1 MKNSVIIFWSILF
14 IFIVNN
20 STAQSGCIEIESI
33 LVNSCS
39 VGNAEGRN
47 EMLRFRVGNTPL
59 STNDMTV
66 AWANTNLP
74 WNGLI
79 QNATTAQA
87 TAAFNSEIVSCGLLK
102 EPLNGILPANS
113 KVLLITSYD
122 VSTTAGFFEQLGDT
136 LYVIYANDN
145 TIAGHFLNYLP
156 NPSPD
161 IQTSIIS
168 FGSIPGCSDE
178 VSYFRTQLITTAGN
192 IGDEDGATVNFTDN
206 GTPSYIN
213 LGCIA
218 PYTPFSANWEIPA
231 ICDNTQ
237 TINLNTLITGT
248 QGGTWSGTGVTGNTL
263 DPNGLTGSVTLTY
276 VVGNGSC
283 NDELTQ
289 VVPIFSNVSASWT
302 PPPVFCNFSG
312 PIDLNQFVTGSL
324 GGTWTGTN
332 VTGSIFNP
340 FFVFGN
346 NTFTYTVGAAGCSDS
361 ESHTVLVQG
370 LIANWTS
377 PGTVCESNG
386 IVNLAPLSGTSS
398 PGTWS
403 GQGVTGTSFNP
414 EGLSGP
420 ISLTYTASLNGCSLP
435 NTQTI
440 NVNAGPDASWTSPGV
455 FCNTTS
461 TVNLNDFITGQT
473 GGTWSGSG
481 VTGSIFNPAAV
492 SGTVTITYTIPSA
505 TCSGSVSNEIYV
517 GDLPTPNISGPSLI
531 CSSNTLA
538 TLSIDSITGASTT
551 WYTDAALTNIAGY
564 GISLSPSLSSNQ
576 TYYVIQ
582 NAGTCVSN
590 VASKAVTVFQ
600 APNPPSTNQVVNFCS
615 SDPIPL
621 LTATS
626 SDSIFWFA
634 DQSLQ
639 NLLIQGANY
648 QPTQTNTS
656 FWVVTR
662 NGICYSTPVQV
673 QLNSTPISAAW
684 TAQTVCASS
693 NPLNLASIITGTSGG
708 TWSGQGVTG
717 SSFNPNGISGS
728 VNITYTVSVG
738 NCIDSQTQAISVIS
752 ASDATWTAPAV
763 ICATSSSV
771 DLNQYITGNTGGT
784 WAGIGLTGSI
794 LNPTL
799 AVGTNSYTY
808 TVGPNGCSDSNTQ
821 DILVQQL
828 TANWISPGAV
838 CESAGII
845 NLSTLLGNSSPGTWS
860 GQGVTGNSFNPDG
873 LSGNIVITY
882 TAELNGCSLGN
893 TQVINVDQGP
903 SASWSNPGFI
913 CNSTAIINLDDLVT
927 GQTGGTWSGNGV
939 VGNTFDPS
947 LITSSSTVTYT
958 VNGPVCNGV
967 RSQIIYVG
975 TLPIPAIVGNGSY
988 CSSAITANLQADSIP
1003 GSLVHWYA
1011 DAALTNEIGI
1021 GSNFSTALTSSTI
1034 LYAVSIS
1041 GSCQSAAATFN
1052 LNVVNTP
1059 STPITLPLVEVCE
1072 NSAIPLLTATSSDLI
1087 SWYTDQALQ
1096 NLLVQSSSY
1105 QPTQTGT
1112 SFWVLS
1118 SNSGCN
1124 SAAVEVQVTS
1134 LALATVGIS
1143 ASGSLDLCNGSSV
1156 TLIANSTL
1164 PVVWSTGSQTNE
1176 IVVSDA
1182 ATYTVSASNTCNT
1195 ATAQLTVNDISP
1207 DASFNVNS
1215 EYGYAPYALTIS
1227 ALSGGSGC
1235 SWFVNNIPTSLSA
1248 LNQLILEN
1256 AGTYTVKQ
1264 VCDNNGCMDS
1274 TSRDIIVENG
1284 IFTLDLPNSFTPN
1297 GDGYNDFFK
1306 AKASGIVEFHSSIF
1320 DRWGQEVFHW
1330 EGASNSW
1337 DGTRDG
1343 KPVPDGVYFYVIQGK
1358 DYSSADFERYGSITL
1373 LRN

>member
-1 MKNSVIIFWSILF
+1 MKNYLIIFLSIAINFLS
-14 IFIVNN
+14 NN
-20 STAQSGCIEIESI
+20 ASGQSGCIEIESI

-102 EPLNGILPANS
+102 EPLNGVLPANS
-113 KVLLITSYD
+113 KVLLITSYE

-136 LYVIYANDN
+136 LYAIYANDN
-145 TIAGHFLNYLP
+145 TISGHFLNYLP

-161 IQTSIIS
+161 LQTSVIS

-192 IGDEDGATVNFTDN
+192 IGDEDGATVNFSDN
-206 GTPSYIN
+206 GTPTYIN
-213 LGCIA
+213 IGCIA
-218 PYTPFSANWEIPA
+218 PYTPFSANWDIPA

-248 QGGTWSGTGVTGNTL
+248 QGGTWSGPGVIGNIL
-263 DPNGLTGSVTLTY
+263 DPNGLTGSLTITY

-289 VVPIFSNVSASWT
+289 VVPIFTNVSASWT

-346 NTFTYTVGAAGCSDS
+346 NTFTYTVGAAGCSDT

-420 ISLTYTASLNGCSLP
+420 ISLTYTATLNGCSLP

-440 NVNAGPDASWTSPGV
+440 NVNPGPDASWTSPGV

-461 TVNLNDFITGQT
+461 TVNLNDYITGET
-473 GGTWSGSG
+473 GGNWSGNG
-481 VTGSIFNPAAV
+481 VTGSTFDPAAV
-492 SGTVTITYTIPSA
+492 SGAVTITYTIPSA
-505 TCSGSVSNEIYV
+505 TCTGSTSNEIYV
-517 GDLPTPNISGPSLI
+517 GNLPTPSISGPSLI
-531 CSSNTLA
+531 CSSNNSA
-538 TLSIDSITGASTT
+538 TLSVDSISGATTT
-551 WYTDAALTNIAGY
+551 WYTDATLTNVAGY
-564 GISLSPSLSSNQ
+564 GISLTPSLSSNQ
-576 TYYVIQ
+576 TYYVVQ
-582 NAGTCVSN
+582 NAGSCASN
-590 VASKAVTVFQ
+590 VSSKAVTVFQ
-600 APNPPSTNQVVNFCS
+600 APNPPSTNQIVNICS

-639 NLLIQGANY
+639 NLLIQSANY

-673 QLNSTPISAAW
+673 QLNSTPISATW
-684 TAQTVCASS
+684 TPQTVCASANS
-693 NPLNLASIITGTSGG
+693 LDLTTLITGTSGG

-717 SSFNPNGISGS
+717 SNFNPAGISGS

-738 NCIDSQTQAISVIS
+738 NCNDAQTQVISVIN

-763 ICATSSSV
+763 ICASSTSV
-771 DLNQYITGNTGGT
+771 DLNQYVSGTSGGT
-784 WAGIGLTGSI
+784 WSGPGLTGSF
-794 LNPTL
+794 LNPLL
-799 AVGTNSYTY
+799 AVGTNSFTY
-808 TVGPNGCSDSNTQ
+808 TVGPIGCSDSETQ

-828 TANWISPGAV
+828 TANWTSPGAI

-845 NLSTLLGNSSPGTWS
+845 DLSTLLVNSGPGTWS
-860 GQGVTGNSFNPDG
+860 GQGVTGTSFNPNA
-873 LSGNIVITY
+873 LSGDIAITF
-882 TAELNGCSLGN
+882 TAEINGCSLGN

-913 CNSTAIINLDDLVT
+913 CNSTAIINLDDLIT

-947 LITSSSTVTYT
+947 LISTSSTVTYT

-967 RSQIIYVG
+967 RSNIIYVG
-975 TLPIPAIVGNGSY
+975 TIPTPAIVGDASY
-988 CSSAITANLQADSIP
+988 CLSALTANLQADSIP
-1003 GSLVHWYA
+1003 GSLVHWYS
-1011 DAALTNEIGI
+1011 DAALTSEIGI
-1021 GSNFSTALTSSTI
+1021 GSNFSAALTSSTI

-1041 GSCQSAAATFN
+1041 GSCESSVATFN
-1052 LNVVNTP
+1052 LNVVPPP
-1059 STPITLPLVEVCE
+1059 STPVTSTLVEVCE
-1072 NSAIPLLTATSSDLI
+1072 NTPIPVLTATSSDLI
-1087 SWYTDQALQ
+1087 FWYSDPSLQ
-1096 NLLVQSSSY
+1096 TLLSQSASY
-1105 QPTQTGT
+1105 QPTETGI
-1112 SFWVLS
+1112 SLYVVAN
-1118 SNSGCN
+1118 NSVCN
-1124 SAAVEVQVTS
+1124 SSSIEVQLVGLS
-1134 LALATVGIS
+1134 NATVQITS
-1143 ASGSLDLCNGSSV
+1143 SGTLDLCNGSTV
-1156 TLIANSTL
+1156 TLTAISTL
-1164 PVVWSTGSQTNE
+1164 PVTWSNGVQTSDITVNE
-1176 IVVSDA
+1176 GGN
-1182 ATYTVSASNTCNT
+1182 YTVSASNSCNT
-1195 ATAQLTVNDISP
+1195 ATDQVTVNDLNP
-1207 DASFNVNS
+1207 NTSFGVNS
-1215 EYGYAPYALTIS
+1215 ENGYAPFTLVVS
-1227 ALSGGSGC
+1227 PVSGSSC
-1235 SWFVNNIPTSLSA
+1235 SWFVNDIPTSLIA
-1248 LNQLILEN
+1248 LNQIILES
-1256 AGTYTVKQ
+1256 AGTYSVKQ
-1264 VCDNNGCMDS
+1264 VCDNGGCIDS
-1274 TSRDIIVENG
+1274 TTREIIVENG
-1284 IFTLDLPNSFTPN
+1284 VFVLDLPNTFTPN
-1297 GDGYNDFFK
+1297 GDGFNDYFK
-1306 AKASGIVEFHSSIF
+1306 AKAAGIIEFRSSIF
-1320 DRWGQEVFHW
+1320 DRWGQEVFQW

-1337 DGTRDG
+1337 DGTRNG

-1358 DYSSADFERYGSITL
+1358 DFSSNDFERYGSITL

>member
-1 MKNSVIIFWSILF
+1 MKNYLIIFLSIAINFLS
-14 IFIVNN
+14 NN
-20 STAQSGCIEIESI
+20 ASGQSGCIEIESI

-102 EPLNGILPANS
+102 EPLNGVLPANS

-145 TIAGHFLNYLP
+145 TISGHFLNYLP

-161 IQTSIIS
+161 LQTSVIS

-192 IGDEDGATVNFTDN
+192 IGDEDGATVNFSDN
-206 GTPSYIN
+206 GTPTYIN
-213 LGCIA
+213 IGCIA
-218 PYTPFSANWEIPA
+218 PYTPFSANWDVPA

-263 DPNGLTGSVTLTY
+263 DPNGLTGSVTITY
-276 VVGNGSC
+276 TVGNGSC

-289 VVPIFSNVSASWT
+289 VVPIFTNVSASWT

-346 NTFTYTVGAAGCSDS
+346 NTFTYTVGAAGCSDT

-440 NVNAGPDASWTSPGV
+440 TVDEGPDASWTSPGI

-461 TVNLNDFITGQT
+461 TVNLNDYITGET
-473 GGTWSGSG
+473 GGNWSGNG
-481 VTGSIFNPAAV
+481 VTGSTFDPAAV
-492 SGTVTITYTIPSA
+492 SGAVTITYTIPSA
-505 TCSGSVSNEIYV
+505 TCTGSTSNEIYV
-517 GDLPTPNISGPSLI
+517 GNLPTPIISGPSLI
-531 CSSNTLA
+531 CSSNNSA
-538 TLSIDSITGASTT
+538 TLSVDSISGATTT
-551 WYTDAALTNIAGY
+551 WYTDAALTNVAGY

-576 TYYVIQ
+576 TYYVVQ
-582 NAGTCVSN
+582 NAGSCASSVS
-590 VASKAVTVFQ
+590 SKAITVFQ
-600 APNPPSTNQVVNFCS
+600 APNPPSTNQIVNICS

-639 NLLIQGANY
+639 NLLIQSASY

-673 QLNSTPISAAW
+673 QLNSTPISATW
-684 TAQTVCASS
+684 TPQTVCASVNS
-693 NPLNLASIITGTSGG
+693 LDLTTLITGTSGG

-717 SSFNPNGISGS
+717 SNFNPAGISGS

-738 NCIDSQTQAISVIS
+738 NCNDAQTQAISVIN

-763 ICATSSSV
+763 ICASSTSV
-771 DLNQYITGNTGGT
+771 DLNQYVSGTSGGT
-784 WAGIGLTGSI
+784 WSGPGLTGSF
-794 LNPTL
+794 LNPLL
-799 AVGTNSYTY
+799 AVGTNSFTY
-808 TVGPNGCSDSNTQ
+808 TVGPIGCSDSETQ

-828 TANWISPGAV
+828 TANWTSPGAI

-845 NLSTLLGNSSPGTWS
+845 DLSTLLVNSGPGTWS
-860 GQGVTGNSFNPDG
+860 GQGVTGTSFNPNG
-873 LSGNIVITY
+873 LSGDIAITF
-882 TAELNGCSLGN
+882 TAEINGCSLGN

-913 CNSTAIINLDDLVT
+913 CNSTAIINLDDLIT

-947 LITSSSTVTYT
+947 LISTSSTVTYT

-967 RSQIIYVG
+967 RSNIIYVG
-975 TLPIPAIVGNGSY
+975 TLPTPAIVGDDSY
-988 CSSAITANLQADSIP
+988 CISAITANLQADSIP
-1003 GSLVHWYA
+1003 GSLVHWYS
-1011 DAALTNEIGI
+1011 DEALTTEIGI
-1021 GSNFSTALTSSTI
+1021 GSNFSTALTSSTT
-1034 LYAVSIS
+1034 LYVVSIS
-1041 GSCQSAAATFN
+1041 GSCESSVATFN
-1052 LNVVNTP
+1052 LNVVNPPASPVT
-1059 STPITLPLVEVCE
+1059 STLVEVCE
-1072 NSAIPLLTATSSDLI
+1072 NTPIPVLTATSSDLI
-1087 SWYTDQALQ
+1087 FWYSDPSLQ
-1096 NLLVQSSSY
+1096 TLLSQSASY
-1105 QPTQTGT
+1105 QPTETDI
-1112 SFWVLS
+1112 SLYVVANNNVCN
-1118 SNSGCN
+1118 SNS
-1124 SAAVEVQVTS
+1124 VEVQLVGLSNASVQITS
-1134 LALATVGIS
+1134 
-1143 ASGSLDLCNGSSV
+1143 SGTLDLCNGSTV
-1156 TLIANSTL
+1156 TLTAISTL
-1164 PVVWSTGSQTNE
+1164 PVTWSNGIQTTDITVNE
-1176 IVVSDA
+1176 GGN
-1182 ATYTVSASNTCNT
+1182 YTVSVSNSCNT
-1195 ATAQLTVNDISP
+1195 ATDQVTVNDLNP
-1207 DASFNVNS
+1207 NTSFGVNS
-1215 EYGYAPYALTIS
+1215 ENGYAPFTLVVSPA
-1227 ALSGGSGC
+1227 SGSSC
-1235 SWFVNNIPTSLSA
+1235 SWFVNNIPTSLIA
-1248 LNQLILEN
+1248 LNQIILES

-1264 VCDNNGCMDS
+1264 VCDNGGCIDS
-1274 TSRDIIVENG
+1274 TTREIIVENG
-1284 IFTLDLPNSFTPN
+1284 VFVLDLPNTFTPN

-1306 AKASGIVEFHSSIF
+1306 AKAAGIIEFRSSIF
-1320 DRWGQEVFHW
+1320 DRWGQEVFQW

-1337 DGTRDG
+1337 DGTRNG

-1358 DYSSADFERYGSITL
+1358 DYSSNDFERYGSITL